1 MGELQWALLIVCAV
15 LVVALYFFSRRGKAD
30 ELDGIESDKSADSSA
45 QPDLFARSEAS
56 YDEFGVGR
64 PRARGTSAPAAAEPA
79 MPRAATPGVPAPA
92 PGSSA
97 LRPPSMGSLLG
108 GGAPASGG
116 RSAPSLLGAAAPAEP
131 EPAAPLA
138 RNEPAVDFA
147 AAPLPQPVAEPA
159 PVPRT
164 PPPASTKLVALLVAP
179 IEETDIRGA
188 QLHQALGAQG
198 LRFGAGDLY
207 HRMLG
212 GRIVYS
218 VASLIKPGKLIPAE
232 AERFSTK
239 GLTVIL
245 NLPGPVPAEVA
256 FDDMVATTRVL
267 AAALK
272 AEIFDTRRE
281 RLTDE
286 IVEALRAEIRLWAA
300 GTPGA

>member
-30 ELDGIESDKSADSSA
+30 ELDSTESDKAGGPAA
-45 QPDLFARSEAS
+45 QPDLFARTETS

-64 PRARGTSAPAAAEPA
+64 PRSRGTAAASPEPSVPRASAPGVAPPAAA
-79 MPRAATPGVPAPA
+79 
-92 PGSSA
+92 SSG
-97 LRPPSMGSLLG
+97 LRPPSVGGLLG
-108 GGAPASGG
+108 TPQLTSGA
-116 RSAPSLLGAAAPAEP
+116 RSAPSLLSSAPVPQDEP
-131 EPAAPLA
+131 PVSPSPAP
-138 RNEPAVDFA
+138 PAVDA
-147 AAPLPQPVAEPA
+147 VSA
-159 PVPRT
+159 PVPRAQ
-164 PPPASTKLVALLVAP
+164 PASPTKLVALLVAP
-179 IEETDIRGA
+179 IEETDIRGV
-188 QLHQALGAQG
+188 QLHQALNAQG

-281 RLTDE
+281 RLSDE
-286 IVEALRAEIRLWAA
+286 IVESLRQDVRAWSETNPAA
-300 GTPGA
+300 